1 MKRSAKVSK
10 YLNIAFNMCI
20 LIVCVLYILNVFEN
34 KKLDFTEL
42 FDTISNFPSSLIW
55 IILNLLLMFMIF
67 NWALETMKWKL
78 LVSPIYKISFISAFK
93 SVLLGVF
100 TGLFMPNRT
109 GEWIGRIFSVPN
121 AQKGALFV
129 HTMIGNMAQL
139 LVTLLMG
146 TVAIFYFSDLRILL
160 LKQFSEINNILGLQ
174 ISWWLIVIVLF
185 FLITLFLVLFLNKK
199 TKGIKRSFIHL
210 KNIPFENY
218 FNIFGISVL
227 RYGVFTIQYLV
238 LFYAFTINIPLL
250 DLFLLISLYF
260 MILAIIPSVV
270 FTEVGIRGS
279 VSLFI
284 FGLYGSLN
292 HMDGSLMNTKVVFV
306 MLIVW
311 LINIILPAIVGSIFL
326 YRLKVFGK

>member
-1 MKRSAKVSK
+1 MKRTAKVSK

-20 LIVCVLYILNVFEN
+20 LIASVFYILIAFNN
-34 KKLDFTEL
+34 KKFDFAGL
-42 FDTISNFPSSLIW
+42 FDTISNFSSGMILLVSSVILIF
-55 IILNLLLMFMIF
+55 MFL

-78 LVSPIYKISFISAFK
+78 LVSPIYQISFISAFK

-139 LVTLLMG
+139 LVTILMG

-160 LKQFSEINNILGLQ
+160 LEQFSEINNILGLQ
-174 ISWWLIVIVLF
+174 ISWWLILIVLF
-185 FLITLFLVLFLNKK
+185 FLLTLFLVLFLNKK
-199 TKGIKRSFIHL
+199 TKSIKRSFIHL
-210 KNIPFENY
+210 KNIPLKNY
-218 FNIFGISVL
+218 FNIFGISIL

>member
-42 FDTISNFPSSLIW
+42 FSTISNFSLTLIW
-55 IILNLLLMFMIF
+55 LILSLLLIFMVL
-67 NWALETMKWKL
+67 NWTLETLKWKL
-78 LVSPIYKISFISAFK
+78 LVSPIYQTSFISAFK

-139 LVTLLMG
+139 LVTLIMG
-146 TVAIFYFSDLRILL
+146 TVAIFYFSDLRTLL
-160 LKQFSEINNILGLQ
+160 LEQFSKINKILGLQ
-174 ISWWLIVIVLF
+174 ISWWLILVILF
-185 FLITLFLVLFLNKK
+185 SILVIFLVLFLNKK
-199 TKGIKRSFIHL
+199 TKSIKRSFIHL
-210 KNIPFENY
+210 KNIPLKSY
-218 FNIFGISVL
+218 FNIFGISAL
-227 RYGVFTIQYLV
+227 RYGVFTIQYLI

-284 FGLYGSLN
+284 FRLYGSLN
-292 HMDGSLMNTKVVFV
+292 HMDASLMNTKVIFV

-311 LINIILPAIVGSIFL
+311 LINIILPAVAGSIFL

>member
-1 MKRSAKVSK
+1 MKHTAKVSK

-20 LIVCVLYILNVFEN
+20 LIVSVLYILTVFEN

-42 FDTISNFPSSLIW
+42 LDTISNFSSSHIW
-55 IILNLLLMFMIF
+55 IILSLLLTFMIL

-78 LVSPIYKISFISAFK
+78 LVSPIYQISFFSAFK

-129 HTMIGNMAQL
+129 HTMIGNVAQL
-139 LVTLLMG
+139 LVTILMG
-146 TVAIFYFSDLRILL
+146 TVAIFYFVDLRTLL
-160 LKQFSEINNILGLQ
+160 LEQFSEINNILGLQ
-174 ISWWLIVIVLF
+174 ISWWLILIVLF
-185 FLITLFLVLFLNKK
+185 FLLTLFLVLFLNKK
-199 TKGIKRSFIHL
+199 TKSIKRSFIHM
-210 KNIPFENY
+210 KNIPLKNY
-218 FNIFGISVL
+218 FNIFGISIL

-238 LFYAFTINIPLL
+238 LFYAFTINTPLL

-260 MILAIIPSVV
+260 MVLAIIPSVV

-279 VSLFI
+279 ISLFI

-292 HMDGSLMNTKVVFV
+292 HMNASLMNTKVVFV

-311 LINIILPAIVGSIFL
+311 LINVILPAIV
-326 YRLKVFGK
+326 